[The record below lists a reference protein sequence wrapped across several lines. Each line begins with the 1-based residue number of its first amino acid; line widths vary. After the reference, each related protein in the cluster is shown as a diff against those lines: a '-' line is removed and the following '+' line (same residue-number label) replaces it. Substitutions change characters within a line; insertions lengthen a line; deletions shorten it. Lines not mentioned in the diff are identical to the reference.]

1 MSPSIFGPLDSFWQI
16 GPDTKVTANSRE
28 NATGQLQPTDQ
39 NVADNKERGG
49 KIANQTDN
57 ENSFKEILL
66 SI

>member
-16 GPDTKVTANSRE
+16 GHDTKVTANSRE
-28 NATGQLQPTDQ
+28 NVIGQLQPTDQ

-57 ENSFKEILL
+57 EILL